1 MKSHDFRVSVIITSY
16 NHKDYLVEAIESVI
30 NQTISPYE
38 IIIADD
44 HSIDGS
50 VELIRDYIDHYP
62 GWIKG
67 IFQKENVGIPKNRN
81 AALCQVMGDWVAIL
95 DGDDRFLPHK
105 LEREME
111 TLQNY
116 PVARCVY
123 SNVSIIDAKGF
134 PMGLRDKE
142 DQPFGDVFA
151 YVSGGKFGLLRSML
165 IECNLLQK
173 VGFLDERFPK
183 YDGFE
188 LTVRLAKRSQFVYV
202 PQPLVEYR
210 VHPSGDSRS
219 LKGKDHLHDLEGIYR
234 KNMPLLD
241 DVGDAERRDIQR
253 KLSRRIAEIAK
264 RAAREEIEKG
274 NRRAA
279 FKYWLKSIR
288 YAPNN
293 FASKLAAQILL
304 PRWAYQRLRAVY
316 RRFHNVRR

>member
-16 NHKDYLVEAIESVI
+16 NQKDYLIEAIESVI

-81 AALCQVMGDWVAIL
+81 AALCQIMGDWVAIL

-123 SNVSIIDAKGF
+123 SNVSIIDTKGF
-134 PMGLRDKE
+134 PMCLQSPPQLFVRI
-142 DQPFGDVFA
+142 PH
-151 YVSGGKFGLLRSML
+151 LLD
-165 IECNLLQK
+165 
-173 VGFLDERFPK
+173 GFLAQ
-183 YDGFE
+183 E
-188 LTVRLAKRSQFVYV
+188 LQIV
-202 PQPLVEYR
+202 
-210 VHPSGDSRS
+210 
-219 LKGKDHLHDLEGIYR
+219 
-234 KNMPLLD
+234 
-241 DVGDAERRDIQR
+241 VG
-253 KLSRRIAEIAK
+253 
-264 RAAREEIEKG
+264 
-274 NRRAA
+274 
-279 FKYWLKSIR
+279 
-288 YAPNN
+288 
-293 FASKLAAQILL
+293 
-304 PRWAYQRLRAVY
+304 
-316 RRFHNVRR
+316 